1 MIGSIIGAGIG
12 ALGSIWGGVS
22 AARAAREQ
30 KKRIQRAQ
38 DENASWYTR
47 NYYEDPTKRA
57 SALAVLNRTEENILA
72 RNKAAA
78 GRQAVMGGTDDSVTA
93 AREANSAA
101 AADATSRIVAANDA
115 RKDAVEAQYRQRKSE
130 LDDQLNGLAAQRAN
144 AIGGAVQGVT
154 SAAGSIGGL
163 LDDDGDKHNRERDSV
178 IRV

>member
-1 MIGSIIGAGIG
+1 MIGSIIGAGVG
-12 ALGSIWGGVS
+12 AIGSIFGGMS

-30 KKRIQRAQ
+30 KKRIQRSQ
-38 DENASWYTR
+38 TENASWYNR

-57 SALAVLNRTEENILA
+57 SALAVLNRTEEGILQ

-101 AADATSRIVAANDA
+101 AADATSRVVAANDA
-115 RKDAVEAQYRQRKSE
+115 RKDAVDAQYRQRKNE

-144 AIGGAVQGVT
+144 AIGGAVQGVS
-154 SAAGSIGGL
+154 SAASSIGSL
-163 LDDDGDKHNRERDSV
+163 LDGGDGDRRNRDDSV
-178 IRV
+178 TR